1 METLYSISQ
10 YLRIVRHYK
19 IYLALLYTLIRLIF
33 Y

>member
-1 METLYSISQ
+1 METLYSTSQ

-19 IYLALLYTLIRLIF
+19 IYLVLLYTWIRFIF